1 MSHVRIVMTGHGRG
15 EVCIDGQP
23 LKDVQSIQFDSDAR
37 HCVNEVVL
45 TIVPE
50 TVEIEGPARIVT
62 RLHDAGWLLRQAH
75 NELDYHYSA
84 ELRRLICEF
93 LNETVNVHGQ
103 LESQACPIGGCERTD
118 PHIHAEMPP
127 AFPPNEPARG
137 P

>member
-15 EVCIDGQP
+15 EVFVDGHRV
-23 LKDVQSIQFDSDAR
+23 DGVRSIRFEAGADRNS
-37 HCVNEVVL
+37 VNEVVMTL
-45 TIVPE
+45 VSKSA
-50 TVEIEGPARIVT
+50 EIGGPARIVT
-62 RLHDAGWLLRQAH
+62 LSHSWLLRQAH
-75 NELDYHYSA
+75 NELDYHHSA
-84 ELRRLICEF
+84 ELRQLIREF

-103 LESQACPIGGCERTD
+103 LDSQACPTRGCERTD